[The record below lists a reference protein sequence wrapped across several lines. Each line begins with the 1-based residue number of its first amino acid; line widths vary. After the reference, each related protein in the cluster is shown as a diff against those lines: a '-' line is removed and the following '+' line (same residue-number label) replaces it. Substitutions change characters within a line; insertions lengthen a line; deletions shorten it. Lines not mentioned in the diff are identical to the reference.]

1 MGIDQ
6 KMAIRIRLRA
16 VIRRQLPLVMFQRRR
31 SAAGREGCSATV
43 TRVMLAYSSSGIRD
57 MVSKWLQE
65 MISFEPVVRALRP
78 SVNVT

>member
-1 MGIDQ
+1 
-6 KMAIRIRLRA
+6 MAIRIRLRA

-31 SAAGREGCSATV
+31 SAAGSEGCWATV
-43 TRVMLAYSSSGIRD
+43 TRVMLAYSSSGIGD

-65 MISFEPVVRALRP
+65 ISSFERVARASRP